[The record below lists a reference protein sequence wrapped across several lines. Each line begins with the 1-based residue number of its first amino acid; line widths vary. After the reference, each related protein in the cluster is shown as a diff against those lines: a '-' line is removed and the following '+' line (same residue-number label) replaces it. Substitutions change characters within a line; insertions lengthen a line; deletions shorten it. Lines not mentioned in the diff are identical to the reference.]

1 MTPSRPLVSC
11 IMPTR
16 DRRAFL
22 PHAIRCFQ
30 RQDYRRSELV
40 IVDDGWDP
48 VGDLVPSDRRIR
60 YVRLER
66 RLVLG
71 AKRNVAC
78 EVALG
83 AVVVHWD
90 DDDWMAPHRLTYQV
104 GELER
109 HEADI
114 CGTRRELFWDLERRE
129 AWLFEL
135 PRWPARRLAGN
146 TLCYRRSLWERRP
159 FHALAVGEDVRFM
172 GSPKARNAH
181 KLKEHRFC
189 VALTHR
195 MNTTRRNTRG
205 PAWRPQPTA
214 EIRRLMAGDFSF
226 YETLGYE
233 LRA

>member
-1 MTPSRPLVSC
+1 
-11 IMPTR
+11 MPTR

-30 RQDYRRSELV
+30 RQDYRRRELV

-48 VGDLVPSDRRIR
+48 VGDLVPRDRRIR

-78 EVALG
+78 EVARG

-135 PRWPARRLAGN
+135 PRRPPRRLAGN

-159 FHALAVGEDVRFM
+159 FHPLAVGEDVRFM

-214 EIRRLMAGDFSF
+214 EIRRLMAEDFSF